1 MSEIILHDIIKCLN
15 LAIQWFVDG
24 KESCVERAGY
34 LEENYHYFHLRD
46 TAGQERDFHF
56 HEFDKLVILIAGRVT
71 YLVESEDYLL
81 QPRDILLVRRHCI
94 HKAVIDRR
102 EPYERIILYLDRGFF
117 ERALPEAGLTGC
129 FDRADLSG
137 RHLLIPD
144 REQWGQIQAVLK
156 SFEDCVGA
164 DIAAQAM
171 RDTLVMQLLI
181 HISRL
186 APGDGVPGRQTDR
199 KIQET
204 LSYIAENLG
213 GDLSVDVLA
222 GRVWLSRYHFMR
234 LFRAQ
239 TGQSVHA
246 YVRQKRLL
254 RAARLIREGASP
266 SRAAELCGYTD
277 YSGFHRAF
285 VQSFG
290 CTPGKIR
297 SGTAGDAR
305 ISEEEREA

>member
-1 MSEIILHDIIKCLN
+1 M
-15 LAIQWFVDG
+15 
-24 KESCVERAGY
+24 ERAGY

-56 HEFDKLVILIAGRVT
+56 HEFDKLVILIEGRVT

-94 HKAVIDRR
+94 HKAVIDRS
-102 EPYERIILYLDRGFF
+102 EPYERIILYLDRNFF
-117 ERALPEAGLTGC
+117 ERALPEARLTDC
-129 FDRADLSG
+129 FDRADLVG
-137 RHLLIPD
+137 RHLLSPD
-144 REQWGQIQAVLK
+144 REQWEKIQAVLK
-156 SFEDCVGA
+156 SFEDCRGDEAGV
-164 DIAAQAM
+164 QAM

-181 HISRL
+181 HVGRL
-186 APGDGVPGRQTDR
+186 APGNDAGERQTDP

-213 GDLSVDVLA
+213 GDLSVDALA

-254 RAARLIREGASP
+254 RAARLIREGTAP
-266 SRAAELCGYTD
+266 AKAAELCGYTD

-290 CTPGKIR
+290 CTPGRIR
-297 SGTAGDAR
+297 AGASGSGGAAEQGK
-305 ISEEEREA
+305 SEKREV